1 VYIWLSVKE
10 SVAYVGQTNDVCGV
24 VGRAAQHVSRDGSLR
39 KRLWE
44 SGYELDDID
53 DLPLLSYAP
62 PVDWRLADAESSGRD
77 AVEYYVQVGMRDL
90 QGELR
95 EFLHVVSH
103 VRATDYFDLAG
114 AQELAREIVA
124 DFKEVYDCAVA

>member
-10 SVAYVGQTNDVCGV
+10 SVAYVGQTSDVCGA
-24 VGRAAQHVSRDGSLR
+24 VGRAAQHVSRDGLLR

-53 DLPLLSYAP
+53 DLLLLSYAL
-62 PVDWRLADAESSGRD
+62 PVDWRLADAESSGRE

-90 QGELR
+90 
-95 EFLHVVSH
+95 
-103 VRATDYFDLAG
+103 
-114 AQELAREIVA
+114 
-124 DFKEVYDCAVA
+124 